1 MVREKQARKGRNP
14 QTGEVIEIAP
24 RKVLNFKLSQ
34 VLKDEINYND
44 NGDMIPNIPER
55 VFYRIKEVCTLT
67 GLKPYILRYW
77 EQEFRNIKPVKSS
90 RGQRLY
96 TKKDLDAIFT
106 IKNLLYEKRFTIDG
120 AKKYLNTQRTLF
132 VEIKEELT

>member
-1 MVREKQARKGRNP
+1 
-14 QTGEVIEIAP
+14 
-24 RKVLNFKLSQ
+24 
-34 VLKDEINYND
+34 
-44 NGDMIPNIPER
+44 MIPNIPER

-67 GLKPYILRYW
+67 GLKPHILRYW

-132 VEIKEELT
+132 VEIKEELREIVKILNKGDQL